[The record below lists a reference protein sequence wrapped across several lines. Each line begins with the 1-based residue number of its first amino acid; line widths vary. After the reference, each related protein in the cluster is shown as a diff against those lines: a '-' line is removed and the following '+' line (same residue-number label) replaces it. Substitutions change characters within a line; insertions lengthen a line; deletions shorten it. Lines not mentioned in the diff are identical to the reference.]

1 MQILSSFL
9 EKFKNLKDP
18 KQDRVDIACIIS
30 SVIGEEISESLV
42 NEKNGVVFL
51 QISPMLKTQIFMNKE
66 KILEILNTEKP
77 KLNIKDIR

>member
-1 MQILSSFL
+1 MQLISSFL

-18 KQDRVDIACIIS
+18 KQDRTDIASIIS
-30 SVIGEEISESLV
+30 GVIGEEINESLV
-42 NEKNGVVFL
+42 NEKNGIIFL

-66 KILEILNTEKP
+66 KIIQILNSEKP